1 MASLAQEETQMHQ
14 IQEFVGYS
22 IEKLSD
28 CDNKPENTDT
38 AFFTYGRFQPGH
50 VGHKIMIEQLL
61 KIALESNE
69 QTHTEITPQKTNVY
83 VFISPS
89 GGPTEKNQIKNPLSP
104 NQKVDLLQKQYV
116 GYPIHFVNM
125 GEAKAKG
132 QSAGPGGAAVLLKQC
147 YSNAVMLVG
156 GDRIGAFDWMG
167 KIMNIEFEGVSRPQG
182 AMSATA
188 VRKAATSTH
197 QTRRQASIFENAI
210 QFGAVTPEHAEEI
223 KQMIIEAQP
232 KSNGGKRKTRRRWR
246 KPRRRKPR
254 RRTKR
259 KKRKRRKRRKRRKTR
274 KRMCRFR

>member
-1 MASLAQEETQMHQ
+1 MVSLAHEETQMHQ

-22 IEKLSD
+22 IEKLAD

-61 KIALESNE
+61 NLALQHNA
-69 QTHTEITPQKTNVY
+69 TTGTEITSEKTNVY
-83 VFISPS
+83 VFVSPS
-89 GGPTEKNQIKNPLSP
+89 GGPTEKNQLKNPLSP

-246 KPRRRKPR
+246 KPRRRKTR

-259 KKRKRRKRRKRRKTR
+259 KKRKRRKRRKTK